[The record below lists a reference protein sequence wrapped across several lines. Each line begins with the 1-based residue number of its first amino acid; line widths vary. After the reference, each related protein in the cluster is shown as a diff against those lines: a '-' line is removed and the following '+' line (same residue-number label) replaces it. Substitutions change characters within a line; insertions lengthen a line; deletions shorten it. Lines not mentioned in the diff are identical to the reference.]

1 MAEFTPE
8 IIPLGSL
15 ADAAAAS
22 AQLSEEEQMGTNAIA
37 GPGTPIL
44 TGYIAP

>member
-1 MAEFTPE
+1 MSVPQ

-15 ADAAAAS
+15 NEA
-22 AQLSEEEQMGTNAIA
+22 AIA
-37 GPGTPIL
+37 GAELAWQEQQLSAAPEGPGTL

>member
-1 MAEFTPE
+1 MSDTSPQ

-15 ADAAAAS
+15 AEAAILGS
-22 AQLSEEEQMGTNAIA
+22 ELAQQEVQSIGAE
-37 GPGTPIL
+37 GPGTL

>member
-1 MAEFTPE
+1 MSETSPQ

-15 ADAAAAS
+15 ADAAAAG
-22 AQLSEEEQMGTNAIA
+22 ADLAWQEQQAIA
-37 GPGTPIL
+37 PEGPGTL

>member
-1 MAEFTPE
+1 MSESPQ

-15 ADAAAAS
+15 ADAAAAGS
-22 AQLSEEEQMGTNAIA
+22 ELAQEEQQLYAIDA
-37 GPGTPIL
+37 EGPGTL

>member
-1 MAEFTPE
+1 MSESSPQ

-15 ADAAAAS
+15 AEAAAAG
-22 AQLSEEEQMGTNAIA
+22 ADLAWQEQLAAAPE
-37 GPGTPIL
+37 GPGTL

>member
-1 MAEFTPE
+1 MSETNPQ

-15 ADAAAAS
+15 AEA
-22 AQLSEEEQMGTNAIA
+22 AQLGADLAQQEVQGIA
-37 GPGTPIL
+37 PEGPGTL

>member
-1 MAEFTPE
+1 MSETTPQ

-15 ADAAAAS
+15 NQA
-22 AQLSEEEQMGTNAIA
+22 AIA
-37 GPGTPIL
+37 GAELALEDQQGTSAEGPGTL

>member
-1 MAEFTPE
+1 MSDATPQ

-15 ADAAAAS
+15 AEAAALGS
-22 AQLSEEEQMGTNAIA
+22 QLALEEQQGVSAES
-37 GPGTPIL
+37 PGTL

>member
-15 ADAAAAS
+15 AEAAAAG
-22 AQLSEEEQMGTNAIA
+22 AELSEEEQMSTNSTI
-37 GPGTPIL
+37 GPTMGMIQP
-44 TGYIAP
+44 

>member
-1 MAEFTPE
+1 MSESSPQ

-15 ADAAAAS
+15 AEAAAAG
-22 AQLSEEEQMGTNAIA
+22 ADLAWQEQAAIGTE
-37 GPGTPIL
+37 GPGTL